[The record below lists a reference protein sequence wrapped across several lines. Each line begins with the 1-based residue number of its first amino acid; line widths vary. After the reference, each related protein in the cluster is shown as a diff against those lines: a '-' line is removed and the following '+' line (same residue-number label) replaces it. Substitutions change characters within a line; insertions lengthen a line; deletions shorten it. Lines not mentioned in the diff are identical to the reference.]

1 MSGGIL
7 MPAIILGV
15 LFGVFYSHEKD
26 TVVNTYVER
35 SRLITH
41 SAESVRMNAE
51 KQWNQGIFNTSMLK
65 EMAEKGEHNK
75 LLLTVPVVSAW
86 NTAMETAGENDYTFR
101 TPKFDPRNPK
111 NIPDDLE
118 ARALFALENDNIDEY
133 YEINDE
139 TNAVHFFRP
148 VKLSNV
154 CLNCHGDPK
163 TSVALWGNDQG
174 LDPTGSVMENY
185 KEGEIH
191 GAFEVIYSLDE
202 ADAALAS
209 TMRNGILLMVGCLAL
224 FGVAIW
230 FFLNSQFVRPLT
242 NSLNMLKGL
251 REGNLERRLNSS
263 RTDEMGQ
270 LGNALDSFAE
280 DLQSEI
286 LGAFHKI
293 SDGDFTNEST
303 GLIAKPLARTNASM
317 NRLLGRMQVAGKEIA
332 SASQEVSDSS
342 TRLSENATNSA
353 ASVEEIN
360 ASMQEMAGQVSTNA
374 SNASEANRLS
384 TEAADGAQQGSKQMT
399 SMAQAMEEIS
409 ESSESISNIIKVI
422 DDIAF
427 QTNLLALNA
436 AVEAAR
442 AGKAGKGFAVV
453 AEEVR
458 NLAGRSAKAARE
470 TAELIEV
477 SVDKTEKGSEI
488 AHQTS
493 EALTSIVNSIAKVSD
508 LVSEIDQAS
517 QNQALGITE
526 VTSGLDMIDNVTQQN
541 TATAEL
547 SAAAAV
553 ELSSQANEME
563 SMLGSFTLK
572 NSPKK
577 APAAKSYRVPTPT
590 PVPPKPP
597 VQKATPIAPVKKAA
611 PMTPVQK
618 AAPAQPVKPVAPAPA
633 APSPSPLPESSGA
646 PESSDEDIIVLTGDN
661 WGL

>member
-1 MSGGIL
+1 MKNMSLRFKLMFGGVM

-15 LFGVFYSHEKD
+15 LFSVFYFHEKD
-26 TVVNTYVER
+26 GVINTYVDR

-41 SAESVRMNAE
+41 SAESARLNAE
-51 KQWNQGIFNTSMLK
+51 DQWDKGIFTVDMLR
-65 EMAEKGEHNK
+65 EMADKGEHDK
-75 LLLTVPVVSAW
+75 LLLAVPVVSAW
-86 NTAMETAGENDYTFR
+86 NTAMEKAKENDYIFR
-101 TPKFDPRNPK
+101 TPKFEPRNPA
-111 NIPDDLE
+111 NQPNDLE
-118 ARALFALENDNIDEY
+118 SRALHAMKNDNLDEY

-139 TNAVHFFRP
+139 TNAVHFFLP

-163 TSVALWGNDQG
+163 NSVALWGNDDG
-174 LDPTGSVMENY
+174 LDPTGGPMENW
-185 KEGEIH
+185 KVGEIH

-202 ADAALAS
+202 ADAALAA
-209 TMRNGILLMVGCLAL
+209 TMRNGIMLLVGCLAL
-224 FGVAIW
+224 FGVVIW

-242 NSLNMLKGL
+242 NSLNMLNGL
-251 REGNLERRLNSS
+251 RAGNLDHRLNCH

-270 LGNALDSFAE
+270 LSNALDEFAG

-286 LGAFHKI
+286 LGAFNKI

-303 GLIAKPLARTNASM
+303 GLIGKPLAKTNASM
-317 NRLLGRMQVAGKEIA
+317 NRLIGQMQVAGQEIA

-342 TRLSENATNSA
+342 TRLSENATTSA

-374 SNASEANRLS
+374 QNAGEANKLS
-384 TEAADGAQQGSKQMT
+384 TEAAEGAQHGSDQMT
-399 SMAQAMEEIS
+399 SMVQAMEEIS
-409 ESSESISNIIKVI
+409 QSSESISKIIKVI

-458 NLAGRSAKAARE
+458 NLAGRSAKAAKE
-470 TAELIEV
+470 TSELIEV
-477 SVDKTEKGSEI
+477 SVEKTERGSEI
-488 AHQTS
+488 ANKTS
-493 EALTSIVNSIAKVSD
+493 DALNSIVSSIAKVSD

-517 QNQALGITE
+517 QDQARGITE
-526 VTSGLDMIDNVTQQN
+526 VTAGLDMIDNVTQQN
-541 TATAEL
+541 TATAEQ

-553 ELSSQANEME
+553 ELSGQASEME

-572 NSPKK
+572 NRAPRSPSTASYQVPTQRAASP
-577 APAAKSYRVPTPT
+577 APAVKTASPVAPSVISST
-590 PVPPKPP
+590 PVP
-597 VQKATPIAPVKKAA
+597 V
-611 PMTPVQK
+611 
-618 AAPAQPVKPVAPAPA
+618 PVA
-633 APSPSPLPESSGA
+633 SGA
-646 PESSDEDIIVLTGDN
+646 PESVEEDIIVLTGDN
-661 WGL
+661 WGE